1 MTNKEFLSDSHTG
14 SRAVGV
20 AQNIERRILDEG
32 LSAGHRLGTKQS
44 LRTQYDVAPA
54 TLNEALRLLS
64 DRGLIT
70 VRPGVKGGIF
80 VATPPALVRLGR
92 KMLELSGD
100 AVSVADCLV
109 VRDTL
114 EPRVVREAA
123 RFANAADIERLRATV
138 DEMLQ
143 PDLAADA
150 YMRANWKLHRDI
162 AAIVPNQVLRHTYQS
177 MLEFVESRLQ
187 RVAAV
192 GERPLDTHTGAL
204 IHKQL
209 VDAIAG
215 RDEARLTRAI
225 AAHFALMTPDGE
237 AE

>member
-1 MTNKEFLSDSHTG
+1 MTNEGFLAGSYTG
-14 SRAVGV
+14 SRAVSV
-20 AQNIERRILDEG
+20 AQNIEQRILNEG

-44 LRTQYDVAPA
+44 LRREYDVAVA
-54 TLNEALRLLS
+54 TLNEALRLLG

-100 AVSVADCLV
+100 AVSVTDCLV

-114 EPRVVREAA
+114 EPLVLREAA
-123 RFANAADIERLRATV
+123 RFASAADIEHLRAAV
-138 DEMLQ
+138 DQMLQ

-150 YMRANWKLHRDI
+150 YMRVNWKLHRDL
-162 AAIVPNQVLRHTYQS
+162 AAITPNQVLRHMYQS
-177 MLEFVESRLQ
+177 LLEFVESRLQ
-187 RVAAV
+187 RVAV

-209 VDAIAG
+209 VDAIAS
-215 RDEARLTRAI
+215 RDETRLTRAI
-225 AAHFALMTPDGE
+225 AAHDALLTSDGE
-237 AE
+237 GQ